1 MYNKENPKEIADL
14 ESAME
19 SYQNFRKM
27 LTEVEEYR
35 EKNIST
41 LDISEVDLEEVI
53 SKRKGIFDI
62 VKKYEMVN
70 VLDLEEQ
77 DLYTDLES
85 NFFSKVINGIRKL
98 FKAIFKAFS
107 NLFRWVFS
115 SSSPRDSK
123 GNPITVETIEK
134 RGKEIIDGALLT
146 HRKKLVNYLV
156 LEKRFYEYID
166 ISEIYRR
173 FSGIFI
179 ENKNGYHEI
188 NGTIIGDDL
197 YDNYINLIGL
207 VEDLYTTYPKLVKD
221 KLTNV
226 KSYDDELRQILL
238 VNFKIGATGMYNMAS
253 LDEIIKENP
262 NIANTVYFDRRVV
275 INKHYLQAIAALHD
289 IVIRNFTIKI
299 KEEGVHGTLLYL
311 RLLGLYKEFRESVN
325 SVTKCGKGFTG
336 SLLTIG
342 APLFGNPYGSI
353 GKFIVGYKDSEI
365 IVGGIFPDEPKN
377 QTGSVRYGQEQPK
390 AVGAWKYT
398 TCKDNIKYNILP
410 PTRVRENDML
420 SLKINSTVLDD
431 LIFDFKNSVHMRDSK
446 LEELLK
452 TIQDREENYQEFL
465 LEMTEGIKK
474 RNHYLYT
481 RLKELAPNL
490 PDEGLRY
497 VTGKETL
504 DILEH
509 NVDNVMFPLLI
520 LLKDAVVT
528 IKRHRENVLWFVN
541 ELLDGIE
548 RAKADGFFDRMDPDK
563 NNEHWER

>member
-207 VEDLYTTYPKLVKD
+207 VE
-221 KLTNV
+221 
-226 KSYDDELRQILL
+226 
-238 VNFKIGATGMYNMAS
+238 A

-548 RAKADGFFDRMDPDK
+548 RAKADGFFDLCY
-563 NNEHWER
+563 N